1 MSTFWYN
8 ARINLTYE
16 TSWEERHFD
25 DFIFTKLCLM
35 SYTRKIAHN
44 TIIQIIGKGISTVIG
59 IIVIGMLTRYLGK
72 GGYGQYTT
80 IMAFLQFFGVLVDMG
95 LYIILIKKI
104 SEPGVDEAKITS
116 NIFTL
121 RLISAIIFLGL
132 APLVVLLFPYPEIIK
147 VGVLV
152 TSFSF
157 LGITLNQVLVGVF
170 QKHLRMDKVV
180 IAEVIGR
187 LFLVGLTFY
196 AIQQDLGLL
205 WVMGAVVVGS
215 LVNFLFTF
223 LFSRQFVRIKMAFN
237 FDVWRQVIKESWP
250 IAVSIAFNLVY
261 FKFDTIVLSLFKEDE
276 AVGIYGASYKV
287 LEVLTTFPAMFA
299 GLVLPLL
306 AAAWLAAD
314 KEKFQRVL
322 RKSFDAMIMIAIP
335 LVVGTLFLAG
345 PIMDMIAPEFTD
357 SARVL
362 QILIFATATI
372 FIGNLFGNTVVA
384 LNQQKKMMWLYLM
397 VAIISVGGYLILIP
411 KYSYFGAAGMTI
423 AAELMVTFSAMY
435 IVLKYSKARL
445 SFSVLGKTII
455 SSGLMGLVLYFMS
468 GVNLFVMLPIAVI
481 VYFGSMLA
489 TKGISRDIL
498 KEVTRLN

>member
-1 MSTFWYN
+1 
-8 ARINLTYE
+8 
-16 TSWEERHFD
+16 
-25 DFIFTKLCLM
+25 M

-44 TIIQIIGKGISTVIG
+44 TIIQIFGKAVSTVIG
-59 IIVIGMLTRYLGK
+59 IIVIGMLTRYLGQ

-104 SEPGVDEAKITS
+104 SESGVDEDKITS

-121 RLISAIIFLGL
+121 RLISAVVFLGL
-132 APLVVLLFPYPEIIK
+132 APLIVLFFPYPDIIK

-157 LGITLNQVLVGVF
+157 LGITLNQVLTGVF

-187 LFLVGLTFY
+187 IFLVGLTFY
-196 AIQQDLGLL
+196 VIQQDMGLL
-205 WVMGAVVVGS
+205 WVMGSVVVGS
-215 LVNFLFTF
+215 VVNFLFTF
-223 LFSRQFVRIKMAFN
+223 LFSRQFVRIKLAFN
-237 FDVWRQVIKESWP
+237 FGIWRQVIKESWP

-261 FKFDTIVLSLFKEDE
+261 FKFDTIVLSLFKEDT
-276 AVGIYGASYKV
+276 AVGVYGASYKV

-306 AAAWLAAD
+306 AAAWVAAD

-335 LVVGTLFLAG
+335 LVIGTLFLAG
-345 PIMDMIAPEFTD
+345 PIMDLIAPEFTD

-384 LNQQKKMMWLYLM
+384 LNQQKKMMWFYLV
-397 VAIISVGGYLILIP
+397 VAIISVVGYFIFIP

-423 AAELMVTFSAMY
+423 VAELLITFSAMY
-435 IVLKYSKARL
+435 IVLKHSRVTL
-445 SFSVLGKTII
+445 LFSVFGKTLL
-455 SSGLMGLVLYFMS
+455 SSALMGLVLFLMS
-468 GVNLFVMLPIAVI
+468 GANLFLMLVVAMI
-481 VYFGSMLA
+481 VYLGAMLA
-489 TKGISRDIL
+489 TKGISRDII
-498 KEVTRLN
+498 KEVTRLK